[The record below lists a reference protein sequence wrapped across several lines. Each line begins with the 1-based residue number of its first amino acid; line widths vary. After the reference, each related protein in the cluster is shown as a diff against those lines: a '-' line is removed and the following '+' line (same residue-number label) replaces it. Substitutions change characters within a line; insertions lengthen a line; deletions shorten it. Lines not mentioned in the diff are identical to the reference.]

1 MSEPGSKRGR
11 VHDAEGT
18 RQAILNAAEQVFAE
32 HGFDGARIDTI
43 AETAGYNKSLIFHY
57 YGDKLGLY
65 TAVLKRIDE
74 QGNELQYRI
83 LAPLLADE
91 HLTSDANTFK
101 TFLRTIIRWIFDFM
115 VENPNVARIIAWEV
129 AEGWQTTRKIK
140 SHLSNDDEKL
150 YGQLMSKAQES
161 GLVRPGMDP
170 NVMLGITYS
179 ACLSYLTFIPRWE
192 MSLDCE
198 DLSSPEALARA
209 REMIVDFVIHGIM
222 VDPGEA

>member
-1 MSEPGSKRGR
+1 MSEPGSRRGR

-65 TAVLKRIDE
+65 TAVIKRIDK

-83 LAPLLADE
+83 LAPLLTDE
-91 HLTSDANTFK
+91 RLTSDACTFR
-101 TFLRTIIRWIFDFM
+101 TFLRTVIRMIFDFM
-115 VENPNVARIIAWEV
+115 VEHPYVVRIIAWEA
-129 AEGWQTTRKIK
+129 AEGWQTTRKIVPQ
-140 SHLSNDDEKL
+140 LNTDDEIL
-150 YGQLMSKAQES
+150 YGQLMRKAQES
-161 GLVRPGMDP
+161 GLIRPGMDT
-170 NVMLGITYS
+170 NVMLGTTYT
-179 ACLSYLTFIPRWE
+179 ACLSYLTFAPRWE
-192 MSLDCE
+192 MTLKGE
-198 DLSSPEALARA
+198 DLLSPDALARA
-209 REMIVDFVIHGIM
+209 REMIADFVIHGIM

>member
-1 MSEPGSKRGR
+1 MSEPGSRRGR

-65 TAVLKRIDE
+65 TAVIKRIDE
-74 QGNELQYRI
+74 QGNELQGRI
-83 LAPLLADE
+83 FAPLLADE
-91 HLTSDANTFK
+91 HLTSDACMFR
-101 TFLRTIIRWIFDFM
+101 TFLRTVIRFIFDFM
-115 VENPNVARIIAWEV
+115 IEHPHVVRIIAWEM
-129 AEGWQTTRKIK
+129 AEGWQTTRKIA
-140 SHLSNDDEKL
+140 HQLSTEDEKL
-150 YGQLMSKAQES
+150 YGQLMKKAQES
-161 GLVRPGMDP
+161 GLIRPGMDP

-179 ACLSYLTFIPRWE
+179 SCLSYLTFIPRWE
-192 MSLDCE
+192 MVLEGE
-198 DLSSPEALARA
+198 DLSSPDALARA
-209 REMIVDFVIHGIM
+209 REMIADFVIHGIM